1 MTLKMKNIFK
11 LNILASLL
19 CLTACQD
26 KFLEITPKG
35 VYSENTLLNKK
46 GIEGFLIGA
55 YASLDGSQVASS
67 LGFSGS
73 YNWIWGSMLGGDAYK
88 AGVSFTD
95 QPDLNYVMQYATPT
109 TNPQILTKWN
119 AIFDGIGRTNLIL
132 QKLAASTDPA
142 LTPEIRKQIEAEA
155 RFLRAYYHFEAK
167 KVFGN
172 IPFLDENV
180 EMYKVPNTDAS
191 GAYIN
196 IWPNIEADLKFAFD
210 NLDEIKSGI
219 GRANKWAAAAFLGKA
234 LLYQN
239 KFAEAKS
246 VFDQVIAEGKNPVG
260 VKYSLAN
267 NYGNNFRLQTQG
279 NAEVI
284 LEVQNA
290 VGDGAS
296 NNTNGFFEVLLCYP
310 NGIAGGTNS
319 WFYRPS
325 QNLVNSFKTNENG
338 LPLIGSYN
346 NSDVTSHENYSDT
359 DNFIPYQGNLD
370 PRLDH
375 TVGRRG
381 IPFHDWG
388 VINSVAFTAPPGES
402 ITVGGPYAGKKHVFS
417 QSEFNSGKAVRSS
430 WYIASALRYQVFRY
444 ADLLLMAA
452 ECEVELGNLSK
463 ALDYVNRVRER
474 AANSPIQDILGNSP
488 AANYLV
494 KPYTSFASQEDA
506 RQAVRFERRIELGME
521 GHRFFDLVRWGIASQ
536 VINDE
541 YLPRE
546 SQKRVA
552 ALGGARFTPNKSEYQ
567 PIPDYAITQ
576 SMVDGVPTLKQN
588 PGY

>member
-1 MTLKMKNIFK
+1 MKNINK
-11 LNILASLL
+11 SILWGFFLL
-19 CLTACQD
+19 LFSGCQD
-26 KFLEITPKG
+26 SFLQITPRG

-46 GIEGFLIGA
+46 GIDGFLTGA

-73 YNWIWGSMLGGDAYK
+73 YNWIWGSILGGDAYK

-109 TNPQILTKWN
+109 TNPQILTRWN
-119 AIFDGIGRTNLIL
+119 ALYDGIGRANLVL
-132 QKLAASTDPA
+132 QKLEATTDPD
-142 LTPEIRKQIEAEA
+142 LTPEIRTQIIAES
-155 RFLRAYYHFEAK
+155 RFLRAFYHFEARK
-167 KVFGN
+167 TFGN
-172 IPFLDENV
+172 VPFLDEKV
-180 EMYKVPNTDAS
+180 TDYKVPNTQADGS
-191 GAYIN
+191 YVN
-196 IWPNIEADLKFAFD
+196 IWPQIEDDLRFAYE
-210 NLDEIKSGI
+210 NLSDVKEGI
-219 GRANKWAAAAFLGKA
+219 GRVNKWAAGAFLGKA
-234 LLYQN
+234 YLYQH
-239 KFAEAKS
+239 KYAEAKA
-246 VFDQVIAEGKNPVG
+246 VFDEVIANGKNPVG
-260 VKYSLAN
+260 VKYALVN
-267 NYGNNFRLQTQG
+267 NFGDNFRLATQG

-296 NNTNGFFEVLLCYP
+296 NNINGFFEMLLCYP

-325 QNLVNSFKTNENG
+325 QNLVNAFRTDSNG
-338 LPLIGSYN
+338 LPMPATYN
-346 NSDVTSHENYSDT
+346 NTDVTSHET
-359 DNFIPYQGNLD
+359 VADNEAFTPYQGNLD

-417 QSEFNSGKAVRSS
+417 REEFNNGKAVRSS
-430 WYIASALRYQVFRY
+430 WYIASSLKYHIMRY

-452 ECEVELGNLSK
+452 ECEIETGNLEK
-463 ALDYVNRVRER
+463 AREYINAVRAR
-474 AANSPIQDILGNSP
+474 AANSAIKNAAGTAD
-488 AANYLV
+488 AANYVV
-494 KPYTSFASQEDA
+494 KPYTAFSGQEAA
-506 RQAVRFERRIELGME
+506 RTAVRFERRLELGME
-521 GHRFFDLVRWGIASQ
+521 GHRFFDLVRWGIADQ
-536 VINDE
+536 VINQE
-541 YLPRE
+541 YLPKEGQR
-546 SQKRVA
+546 RVA
-552 ALGGARFTPNKSEYQ
+552 ALGGVRFTPNKSEYQ

-576 SMVDGVPTLKQN
+576 SMVNGVPTLKQN